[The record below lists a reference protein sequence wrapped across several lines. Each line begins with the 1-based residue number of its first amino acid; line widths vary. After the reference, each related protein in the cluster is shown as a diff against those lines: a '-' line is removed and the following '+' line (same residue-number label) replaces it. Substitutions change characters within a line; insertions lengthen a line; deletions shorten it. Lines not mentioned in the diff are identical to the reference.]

1 MKETLADIAYAINK
15 HTITEHQNMPC
26 QGGVARYRVNLEEMP
41 SIHQVYLANVKVR
54 KQVYYG
60 DDSVNI
66 WKNTKLG
73 GALIMKGIGDSIYY
87 GNRPQPYKMKVYNAA
102 TYRHWTTGSID
113 QVEIQLEDK
122 KRYRFANLKSLLMQ
136 FQDAKSQAAENAE
149 RLRKLQ
155 LEREEIER
163 QQKKA
168 AEEEAMRLEKEREEN
183 ERRTRECQEKAERF
197 EQEIAEQNAK
207 IKYIKSFVRNELALR
222 IQHILDP
229 SQEEAKRSHVYDGIP
244 VLIDGGPGT
253 GKTTTMIQRLKFML
267 SDEALRDYSR
277 LSEKEILEL
286 TDPNKIDT
294 KWMFFSPNTLL
305 LEYLRNNM
313 REEEMNANDG
323 NTFTLEQFRKK
334 MLLEYK
340 LRNPETDSPFKNYSF
355 RDDTTQPLILNG
367 KQVVDDFEQF
377 CIENIT
383 SILLKAYKLPT
394 VNYDWHS
401 TAVEIKA
408 YCKRAENVKDMA
420 ALVNLFYSLQDSQN
434 AQVRDIERQ
443 LLKILGAAAVELQQ
457 KIAEDEATLSAV
469 KALLE
474 KWESERQPINEE
486 DDLETEMTEEDE
498 TEDDSSKLNF
508 EADLYKRLKALIR
521 AASIS
526 RIDSKRKLTGRQAEL
541 YTIVSE
547 HINEES
553 LMRVGSLAWFVKNY
567 ATLTKGIEPNIF
579 SQVPRLYKLFRRNQ
593 LEKDTDSYDT
603 ALLKKIIEKEKNKHL
618 HADEQD
624 LLIGFINNMLYRIYK
639 RSSIRFE
646 KLNHKYVSAYKEWA
660 KPVIGVDEATDFS
673 LLDYYLIY
681 SFRHYQLNSVTLSGD
696 IMQSI
701 TDSGINDWDDLSKWV
716 LPELIKYELKVSYRQ
731 TPTLLNLAREMYN
744 DEQGH
749 YPSYHSDKEMDKE
762 NEPAPIACVS
772 DDEDEKA
779 EWIAKRIIEIYKAYD
794 SKMPSV
800 AIFVGD
806 EMNVQRFINT
816 IYDTDLLNGID
827 VVDCTDGRALNRSD
841 VVRVFRISEVKGM
854 EFEVAFFHN
863 LDEALHGRATGLMK
877 KYLYVGLSRATTHLA
892 ATFCNPDDSSDV
904 IRYFDTKNNNWKL

>member
-1 MKETLADIAYAINK
+1 MKESLADIAWAINE

-26 QGGVARYRVNLEEMP
+26 QGGVARYYVDLEEMP
-41 SIHQVYLANVKVR
+41 DIHQVFLANVKVR
-54 KQVYYG
+54 KRVWYG
-60 DDSVNI
+60 DDSINI

-73 GALIMKGIGDSIYY
+73 GALIMKGIGNSIYY

-102 TYRHWTTGSID
+102 NYRHWTTGSID
-113 QVEIQLEDK
+113 QVEIQQEDK
-122 KRYRFANLKSLLMQ
+122 KRYRFANLRSLLAQ
-136 FQDAKSQAAENAE
+136 FHESKRQADENAQ
-149 RLRKLQ
+149 RLRE
-155 LEREEIER
+155 LEAERKEIEL

-168 AEEEAMRLEKEREEN
+168 AEEEALRLKKEREEN

-229 SQEEAKRSHVYDGIP
+229 SQEDAKRSHIYDGIP

-267 SDEALRDYSR
+267 SDEALRDYTKMT
-277 LSEKEILEL
+277 EKDIAEL
-286 TDPNKIDT
+286 TDPNAIDT

-340 LRNPETDSPFKNYSF
+340 LRDPETDFPFKNYSF
-355 RDDTTQPLILNG
+355 RNDTPQPLILNG
-367 KQVVDDFEQF
+367 KQVIDEFEQF
-377 CIENIT
+377 CIENLT
-383 SILLKAYKLPT
+383 TILQKAYSLPT
-394 VNYDWHS
+394 SNYDWHS
-401 TAVEIKA
+401 IAVEIKA

-420 ALVNLFYSLQDSQN
+420 ALVNLFNSLQDNQS
-434 AQVRDIERQ
+434 AHVRDIDQQ
-443 LLKILGAAAVELQQ
+443 LDKLLGAVAVEAQQ
-457 KIAEDEATLSAV
+457 EIMMNEATLSSV
-469 KALLE
+469 KSLLE
-474 KWESERQPINEE
+474 KWNTERIPQNDEE
-486 DDLETEMTEEDE
+486 DLETEMAEEDD
-498 TEDDSSKLNF
+498 TEDESAKLNF
-508 EADLYKRLKALIR
+508 EADLYKRLKALIKT
-521 AASIS
+521 ASIN
-526 RIDSKRKLTGRQAEL
+526 RIDSKRKLGGQQAEL
-541 YTIVSE
+541 YAIVSE
-547 HINEES
+547 YFKEES
-553 LMRVGSLAWFVKNY
+553 LEKVGSLAWFVKNY
-567 ATLTKGIEPNIF
+567 AALTKGIGQNVF
-579 SQVPRLYKLFRRNQ
+579 SQIPRLYKLFRKKQ
-593 LEKDTDSYDT
+593 LEKNTAYYDT
-603 ALLKKIIEKEKNKHL
+603 ALLKKIIEKERNKYL

-624 LLIGFINNMLYRIYK
+624 LLIGFINNILYRIYK
-639 RSSIRFE
+639 RSSVRFD
-646 KLNHKYVSAYKEWA
+646 KLNHKYALAYKEWA

-681 SFRHYQLNSVTLSGD
+681 SFRHYKFHSVTLSGD
-696 IMQSI
+696 VMQNI
-701 TDSGINDWDDLSKWV
+701 TDNGINDWNDLKWILPDLS
-716 LPELIKYELKVSYRQ
+716 IYELKVSYRQ
-731 TPTLLNLAREMYN
+731 TPTLLNLAREMYK

-749 YPSYHSDKEMDKE
+749 YPSYRSDKEMDKE
-762 NEPAPIACVS
+762 NEPALIACVS

-779 EWIAKRIIEIYKAYD
+779 KWIAKRIIEIYKAYD

-806 EMNVQRFINT
+806 EVNVQKFINT

-841 VVRVFRISEVKGM
+841 IVRVFRISEVKGM

-863 LDEALHGRATGLMK
+863 LDEALHGRSTGLMK